1 VKASPPEDWPAD
13 RPLLNGLELWMNG
26 TPALKTTARETLEF
40 PIAEPP
46 APGTTVEVAPG
57 IRWLRMPL
65 PFALDHIN
73 LWLLEDD
80 GGWTIV
86 DTGFGRGDETRNLWL
101 KVFEATLG
109 GRPVRRVI
117 VTHFHPDH
125 MGLAG
130 WLCER
135 FGVELWM
142 AQAEWLT
149 AQLVRQGWAGGD
161 VEKRVEHYRH
171 NGFEDEKLHA
181 FRARGNPYAQNVSP
195 VPVTYRRIMEG
206 DAIEINGHPWQV
218 IVGQGHAP
226 EHVCLYSRELDVL
239 ISGDQVLPKITT
251 NVSVWPDQPD
261 GNPLKLYLDSLAYFR
276 PLPDSALV
284 LPSHGLPF
292 HGLHLRLH
300 HLAHHHDER
309 LERTVEACAEPRTGA
324 EIIPVLFRRQ
334 LDIHQL
340 SFAMG
345 EALAHL
351 HYLVGLGRLR
361 RETDAAGVRR
371 FVKA

>member
-1 VKASPPEDWPAD
+1 MNDAHALAPA
-13 RPLLNGLELWMNG
+13 
-26 TPALKTTARETLEF
+26 KRETLEHPF
-40 PIAEPP
+40 PAPP
-46 APGTTVEVAPG
+46 LPGTTTLVAPG
-57 IRWLRMPL
+57 VRWLRMPL

-86 DTGFGRGDETRNLWL
+86 DSGFGRGEETKTLWDQVL
-101 KVFEATLG
+101 AATLD
-109 GRPVRRVI
+109 GRPVKRVI

-142 AQAEWLT
+142 SQAEWLT

-161 VEKRVEHYRH
+161 IAKRVQHYRR
-171 NGFEDEKLHA
+171 NGLGADQLEA
-181 FRARGNPYAQNVSP
+181 FMKRGNPYAQNVTP
-195 VPVTYRRIMEG
+195 VPVTYRRIMVG
-206 DAIEINGHPWQV
+206 DEIAIGDHGWRV

-226 EHVCLYSRELDVL
+226 EHVCLYSPALDVL

-261 GNPLKLYLDSLAYFR
+261 GNPLKLYLDSLAYFQ
-276 PLPDSALV
+276 PLPESALV

-292 HGLHLRLH
+292 YGLHLRLKYLADH
-300 HLAHHHDER
+300 HVER
-309 LERTVEACAEPRTGA
+309 LARAAEACAEPRTAA

-334 LDIHQL
+334 LDLHQL
-340 SFAMG
+340 SFALG

-351 HYLVGLGRLR
+351 HYLVGVGQLR
-361 RETDAAGVRR
+361 REAGPDQVYR
-371 FVKA
+371 FLRA